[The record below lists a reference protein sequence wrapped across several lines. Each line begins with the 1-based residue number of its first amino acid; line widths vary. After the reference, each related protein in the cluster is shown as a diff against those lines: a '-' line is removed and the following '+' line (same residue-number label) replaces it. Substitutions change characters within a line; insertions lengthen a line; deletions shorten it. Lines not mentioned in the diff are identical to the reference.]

1 MCLDKLC
8 KELRACTL
16 CSSQLPFP
24 AKPIFQ
30 LHANAKILIAGQAP
44 GHVAHNA
51 GRAFADASGKRL
63 RQWMGIDETVF
74 YDAEKIAILPMGLC
88 YPGHSKS
95 GDLAPVPQCAQ
106 HWRNK
111 ILPLL
116 PHVRLTLLLGGYAQ
130 KWHVADCAQKNLT
143 EMVQQWRLY
152 YPGIMPLPHP
162 SPRNNAWL
170 KHNPW
175 FEQELLPIL
184 RIEVAKVLKL
194 S

>member
-8 KELRACTL
+8 KELTACTL
-16 CSSQLPFP
+16 CSSQLAFP

-44 GHVAHNA
+44 GHVAHDA
-51 GRAFADASGKRL
+51 GRAFADVSGKRL
-63 RQWMGIDETVF
+63 RQWMGINETVF

-95 GDLAPVPQCAQ
+95 GDLAAFPECAQ

-116 PHVRLTLLLGGYAQ
+116 PHVRLTLLIGGVCSKMASRQYA
-130 KWHVADCAQKNLT
+130 
-143 EMVQQWRLY
+143 
-152 YPGIMPLPHP
+152 
-162 SPRNNAWL
+162 
-170 KHNPW
+170 
-175 FEQELLPIL
+175 
-184 RIEVAKVLKL
+184 
-194 S
+194 